1 MYYSRLSISI
11 LIAAVAAVPV
21 SAQFTDRNDSYLR
34 GAPPVAQGIPFDQIR
49 NSVGRQVGG
58 TYIGMGQMPVQQRPI
73 YRLRF
78 MRDGI
83 VFDVY
88 VDARTGQIIGRGG
101 N

>member
-1 MYYSRLSISI
+1 MYCFRFPLPL
-11 LIAAVAAVPV
+11 LIAAVFAVPV

-58 TYIGMGQMPVQQRPI
+58 TYIGMGQMPAQQRPI

-78 MRDGI
+78 MRDGV

-88 VDARTGQIIGRGG
+88 VDARTGQIIARGG